1 MNTMKR
7 EVSENAF
14 VIVVRNASVGGR
26 VCGLVDTSAACV
38 RSFNSRRTASRGR
51 VYSKRCDERNRLA
64 NNVFYFDHNFV
75 RFINEK
81 YIANV

>member
-7 EVSENAF
+7 EVSKNAF
-14 VIVVRNASVGGR
+14 VIVVRNVSVGGR
-26 VCGLVDTSAACV
+26 VCGSVNTSVACV
-38 RSFNSRRTASRGR
+38 RSFNSRRTGSKSS
-51 VYSKRCDERNRLA
+51 VCSKRCGKCNCTA
-64 NNVFYFDHNFV
+64 NNVFYFDHNFA

>member
-7 EVSENAF
+7 EVSKNAF
-14 VIVVRNASVGGR
+14 VIVVRNVSVGGR
-26 VCGLVDTSAACV
+26 VCGLVDTSVACV

-51 VYSKRCDERNRLA
+51 VCSKRCDECNRTA
-64 NNVFYFDHNFV
+64 NNVFYFDHNFA

>member
-7 EVSENAF
+7 EVSKNAL

-26 VCGLVDTSAACV
+26 VCGLVNTSAACV
-38 RSFNSRRTASRGR
+38 RNFYSRRNGSKGS
-51 VYSKRCDERNRLA
+51 VCSKRCDECNRTA

>member
-7 EVSENAF
+7 EVSKNAF
-14 VIVVRNASVGGR
+14 VIVVRVVSVGGR
-26 VCGLVDTSAACV
+26 VCGLVSTSVACV
-38 RSFNSRRTASRGR
+38 CNFNSRCTGSKGS
-51 VYSKRCDERNRLA
+51 VCSKRCDECNCTA